1 MTESEKIITL
11 FTTRVRQLILQ
22 HTKLK
27 KENEELYSM
36 LDAQEKEIK
45 QLKEQI
51 AQAEN
56 DYRSLKTARMLEVC
70 DRDIEESKK
79 KISQMLRQ
87 VNKCITLLSTK

>member
-1 MTESEKIITL
+1 MTESERIITL

-22 HTKLK
+22 QNKLK

-36 LDAQEKEIK
+36 LDAQEQEIK
-45 QLKEQI
+45 QLKEKI

-56 DYRSLKTARMLEVC
+56 NYKSLKTARMLEVS
-70 DRDIEESKK
+70 DGDIEESKK

-87 VNKCITLLSTK
+87 VNKCITLLSGK

>member
-1 MTESEKIITL
+1 MTESEKNINL

-36 LDAQEKEIK
+36 VDAQEKEIK
-45 QLKEQI
+45 QLKEKI
-51 AQAEN
+51 AQSEN
-56 DYRSLKTARMLEVC
+56 NYKSLKTARMLEVS
-70 DRDIEESKK
+70 DGDIEESKK

-87 VNKCITLLSTK
+87 VNKCIPLLSGK